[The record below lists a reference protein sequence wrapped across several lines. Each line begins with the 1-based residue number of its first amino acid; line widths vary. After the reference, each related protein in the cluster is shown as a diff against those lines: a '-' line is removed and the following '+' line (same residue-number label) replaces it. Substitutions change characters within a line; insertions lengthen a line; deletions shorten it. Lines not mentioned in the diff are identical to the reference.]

1 MNAHEKC
8 DLQGPNDFIK
18 MLKHELKLKSSSIH
32 ELKSSSRN
40 PRRHSIGGRKSRK
53 NGKMY
58 KQKGG
63 MNKEHVKF
71 AVKCFI
77 YLIFILVSGNGCV
90 RIYTNIKFLSNV
102 ALKLGIT
109 VEVLIAIIS
118 VVTTTIQ
125 TDYKQKPIIRIPFDL
140 ACAVMAGNVY
150 GLKQIIDVVIF
161 FAKSNYELNL
171 YLEQQI
177 EQAFNTVE
185 HVNFDNTEHNHAAAQ
200 TQIVNTVSSFGEF
213 IGGVIRQRQLKNDDF
228 DNDDD
233 DYKEVVVE
241 QRLNSLMPL
250 PTSRHHDPDKVLREK
265 RRHTIMNDDLD
276 VYRREGPH
284 RRWKR

>member
-18 MLKHELKLKSSSIH
+18 MLEH
-32 ELKSSSRN
+32 ELKSSSRIS
-40 PRRHSIGGRKSRK
+40 RRRSIGGRKSRK
-53 NGKMY
+53 NGKRY

-77 YLIFILVSGNGCV
+77 YLIFILVSGNGCIQ
-90 RIYTNIKFLSNV
+90 IYTNINFLSKV
-102 ALKLGIT
+102 AVKLGIT

-118 VVTTTIQ
+118 VVTTAIE
-125 TDYKQKPIIRIPFDL
+125 TDYQTKPIIRMPFNL
-140 ACAVMAGNVY
+140 ACAVVAGNVY

-161 FAKSNYELNL
+161 FARSNYELNL

-177 EQAFNTVE
+177 EEAFNTAK
-185 HVNFDNTEHNHAAAQ
+185 HGNFDNTERNHAAAQ
-200 TQIVNTVSSFGEF
+200 TKIVSTVSNFGKF

-228 DNDDD
+228 DYYDNHDD

-241 QRLNSLMPL
+241 LPNHQRLNSLMPL
-250 PTSRHHDPDKVLREK
+250 PTRPDDPDEVLREK
-265 RRHTIMNDDLD
+265 RRHNILNRDLD
-276 VYRREGPH
+276 EFHKKGPL
-284 RRWKR
+284 RKWKSGN

>member
-18 MLKHELKLKSSSIH
+18 MLEH
-32 ELKSSSRN
+32 ELKSSSRIS
-40 PRRHSIGGRKSRK
+40 RRRSIGGRKSRK
-53 NGKMY
+53 NGKRY

-125 TDYKQKPIIRIPFDL
+125 TDYKKKPIIRMPFDL

-177 EQAFNTVE
+177 EKAFNTVE
-185 HVNFDNTEHNHAAAQ
+185 DVNFDNTEHDHAAAQ
-200 TQIVNTVSSFGEF
+200 TEIVGAVSSFGKF

-228 DNDDD
+228 DDSDYYDNHDD

-241 QRLNSLMPL
+241 LRNNQRLNSHMPL
-250 PTSRHHDPDKVLREK
+250 PTRRHHDPDEVLREN
-265 RRHTIMNDDLD
+265 RRHTILNRDLD
-276 VYRREGPH
+276 EYRKKGPLPKW
-284 RRWKR
+284 R

>member
-1 MNAHEKC
+1 MNAHKKC

-18 MLKHELKLKSSSIH
+18 MLEH

-40 PRRHSIGGRKSRK
+40 SRRHSIGGRKSRK
-53 NGKMY
+53 NGKRY

-71 AVKCFI
+71 AVKCII

-102 ALKLGIT
+102 AVKLGIT

-118 VVTTTIQ
+118 VVTTAIQ
-125 TDYKQKPIIRIPFDL
+125 TDYTKKPIIRMPFDL
-140 ACAVMAGNVY
+140 ACAVVAGNVY

-177 EQAFNTVE
+177 EGAFNTVE

-200 TQIVNTVSSFGEF
+200 TKIVSTVSSFGKF

-228 DNDDD
+228 DDSDYYDNHDD

-241 QRLNSLMPL
+241 FPNHQRLNSLMPL
-250 PTSRHHDPDKVLREK
+250 PTSRHHDPNKVLREK

-276 VYRREGPH
+276 VYRTEGPH